1 MLLFCLSIKGKI
13 LFTFVGKKEFLWTN
27 LVKVGPT
34 DFSSSFSTNNDDQE
48 NDMSPKYIVLSIIF

>member
-1 MLLFCLSIKGKI
+1 MLLFFHSIKDKI

-48 NDMSPKYIVLSIIF
+48 NGISQNTSYST